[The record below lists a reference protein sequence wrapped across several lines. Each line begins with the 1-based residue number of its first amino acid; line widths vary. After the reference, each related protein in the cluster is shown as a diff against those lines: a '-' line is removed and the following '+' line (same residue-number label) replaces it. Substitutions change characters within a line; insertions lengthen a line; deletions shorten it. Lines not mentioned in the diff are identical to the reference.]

1 MVTDEKL
8 VKDFEHRSHVN
19 GFSQECDLRC
29 QTGVNTIADESFC
42 NFDENEKRKGLFKPI
57 KLIKK

>member
-1 MVTDEKL
+1 MAFHKNVISD
-8 VKDFEHRSHVN
+8 VR
-19 GFSQECDLRC
+19 Q
-29 QTGVNTIADESFC
+29 GVNTIADESFC